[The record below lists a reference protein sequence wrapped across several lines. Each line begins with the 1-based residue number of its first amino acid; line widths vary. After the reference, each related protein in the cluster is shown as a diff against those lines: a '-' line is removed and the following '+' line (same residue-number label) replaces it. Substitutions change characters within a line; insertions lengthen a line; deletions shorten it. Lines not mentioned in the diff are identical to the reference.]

1 VGRYAQQRG
10 RVEDSEDLQRI
21 LALPRR
27 QPQDL
32 PQLVAEM
39 SAWLRQPTADPAKH
53 VLREAQALALYELA
67 AFGELFA
74 PIKCGG
80 GKTLVSL
87 LAAQVLPFRRPLLL
101 LPSALIERTQRD
113 AARLSEH
120 WRIWLPRLMGYQ
132 SLSRKAQAAALEAYS
147 PDCIISDESHFLANL
162 EHAGVARRV
171 GRYLAVHPDCVY
183 VDMSGTAIGK
193 DFRKYQHRLAWS
205 HGTDSPLPI
214 VRAEVERWQAAVY
227 PAQGAQ
233 GCSPGALVDAFPPDP
248 AAPDQSLSASIVQWI
263 RDTPGVVGTDDVG
276 CGASL
281 EYSLWR
287 PELPKTLQAAID
299 KVRSTECRPDG
310 VDLLDD
316 FAGVSQTVNQMA
328 LGFWYR
334 WEPAAPPAWLAARKA
349 WWRFVRDVLGDHEEA
364 PHCAKCGRVG
374 AACCGA
380 GTVNVPL
387 DTELQVRLAYPRVA
401 AEWMALRP
409 SFVPNSVPVWET
421 SAVIEQM
428 AAWARGEVMAEFD
441 TEIGNRKNTKTAKS
455 SGLEDADQ
463 DTLTRAVHGL
473 PPDKQRALRLAL
485 DKSWTSPGQETGQAQ
500 DKRLNKPRTASL
512 PGVTGSIIWT
522 RYRAVGLALEV
533 LGVPYFGQN
542 AKTATGPRAG
552 LHVELAKPAD
562 GPICASIRS
571 CGTGQNLQPWN
582 RNLVTTLVN
591 YEMAEQLISRTHRP
605 GQEADTVYVDWIRA
619 VPEHTD
625 TLRQCR
631 QDADLMTEQGDPQRL
646 SIGTWVKE

>member
-1 VGRYAQQRG
+1 
-10 RVEDSEDLQRI
+10 
-21 LALPRR
+21 
-27 QPQDL
+27 
-32 PQLVAEM
+32 M
-39 SAWLRQPTADPAKH
+39 SAWLRQPAADPAKH

-67 AFGELFA
+67 AFCALFA

-120 WRIWLPRLMGYQ
+120 WRIWLPRMMGYQ

-171 GRYLAVHPDCVY
+171 GRYLAAHPDCVY

-233 GCSPGALVDAFPPDP
+233 GCSPGVLTAAFPQDP

-287 PELPKTLQAAID
+287 PELPKALQAAID

-316 FAGVSQTVNQMA
+316 FAGVSQTVTQMA

-334 WEPAAPPAWLAARKA
+334 WEPAAPPPWLAARKA

-401 AEWMALRP
+401 ADWMALRP

-428 AAWARGEVMAEFD
+428 AAWARGEVMAEFG
-441 TEIGNRKNTKTAKS
+441 TEIGNRKNTKNAKS
-455 SGLEDADQ
+455 SGGNGLDRTGSGLEAGQ
-463 DTLTRAVHGL
+463 GL
-473 PPDKQRALRLAL
+473 DSAPD
-485 DKSWTSPGQETGQAQ
+485 GTGQAQ

-512 PGVTGSIIWT
+512 PGVHGCHGSIIWT

-542 AKTATGPRAG
+542 AKTATAATAATAATGPRAG